1 MIEGLST
8 EITHRKLNH
17 MQKILL
23 SAISL
28 IILGSILVGNFL
40 LIAGCSSKQTS
51 TIEVLEEYA
60 AESLG
65 EDDQLVVL
73 GGGYNRKC
81 FAGQSDY
88 IDFRG
93 SRSEKRY
100 RARLYRDSFLSD
112 WKMEIVKLRSKV
124 IWIVD
129 ANQTTDP
136 AKIKVDEKVSVPQK
150 KSMTK

>member
-1 MIEGLST
+1 
-8 EITHRKLNH
+8 

-28 IILGSILVGNFL
+28 IMLGSLLVGNFL

-51 TIEVLEEYA
+51 TIEVLKEYA

-73 GGGYNRKC
+73 GGGSNINT
-81 FAGQSDY
+81 DY

-93 SRSEKRY
+93 SGSEKRY

-136 AKIKVDEKVSVPQK
+136 EKIKVGEKVSVPQK
-150 KSMTK
+150 KPMTK

>member
-1 MIEGLST
+1 
-8 EITHRKLNH
+8 
-17 MQKILL
+17 MQRASLPP
-23 SAISL
+23 ISL
-28 IILGSILVGNFL
+28 IILGSILVGTFL
-40 LIAGCSSKQTS
+40 LITGCSSESTS
-51 TIEVLEEYA
+51 TIEVLKEYA
-60 AESLG
+60 AKSLG

-73 GGGYNRKC
+73 GGGSNRKIID
-81 FAGQSDY
+81 GTYYDTVY

-93 SRSEKRY
+93 SGSEKRY

-136 AKIKVDEKVSVPQK
+136 AKIKVGEKVSVPQK
-150 KSMTK
+150 KPMTK